1 MQGTG
6 RSTFRTP
13 TATPRSSATPAVTAP
28 AVAAPRSSATS
39 AQTPTNVRP
48 LQSSSADAGNA
59 PSNLVRNP
67 ASTSNSSSRGVQA
80 VTTQVAE
87 LAVTA
92 PVGITHPVIKQY
104 QAFIR
109 QFAWIAVREMASMR
123 AGEQK
128 KHLML
133 QYKAFINMFL
143 DQTMQY
149 TNDSF
154 PQLPVAFQICD
165 RIEAFNIL
173 MQSTSR
179 RGSIFSEDALYNKVK
194 KDVQTMLKFMAEWCR
209 ICTKNAPSD
218 RRPGVFVPAEPPSG
232 KDRDWAFNQ
241 IMQTWWRTA
250 QCLRIY
256 KLRSANSHLPEN
268 TPQAIRA
275 ALMSYNFAKR
285 SVTAAEERTFIIQ
298 EVPEDPE
305 HIYAQVLRETNA
317 GCDYFVNIV
326 QSVILFK

>member
-1 MQGTG
+1 MQGAG
-6 RSTFRTP
+6 RSNFRTP
-13 TATPRSSATPAVTAP
+13 TATPRNSATPAP
-28 AVAAPRSSATS
+28 AAAPRRSATP
-39 AQTPTNVRP
+39 AQTPTNVLS
-48 LQSSSADAGNA
+48 LQSSSAHVGTA
-59 PSNLVRNP
+59 PSTLVRNP
-67 ASTSNSSSRGVQA
+67 ASTSSSSSRAIQA
-80 VTTQVAE
+80 MTTQVAE

-109 QFAWIAVREMASMR
+109 QFAWIAVREMATMR

-133 QYKAFINMFL
+133 QYKAFINLFL

-154 PQLPVAFQICD
+154 PQLPVAFQSCA

-179 RGSIFSEDALYNKVK
+179 RGSIFSEDALHNKAK

-285 SVTAAEERTFIIQ
+285 GVTAAEERTHIIQ
-298 EVPEDPE
+298 DVPEDPE
-305 HIYAQVLRETNA
+305 HIYAQVVRETNA
-317 GCDYFVNIV
+317 GCDYLSTLCNP
-326 QSVILFK
+326 